1 MSTRILFRLLNPPHW
16 HSTWVGPLG
25 REASPPG
32 ARHLS
37 RNAAQFV
44 WSAVEAGVAVD
55 RVGGVE
61 ADCGSLVV
69 VVFVHRPRAAP
80 GHYDGAEMVIL
91 LRNHEIV

>member
-16 HSTWVGPLG
+16 HGFRICPLG
-25 REASPPG
+25 RKATPPG

-37 RNAAQFV
+37 RHAAKFV
-44 WSAVEAGVAVD
+44 RSAVEAGVAVD

-69 VVFVHRPRAAP
+69 VVLVHRPRAAP
-80 GHYDGAEMVIL
+80 SHYDGAERVML